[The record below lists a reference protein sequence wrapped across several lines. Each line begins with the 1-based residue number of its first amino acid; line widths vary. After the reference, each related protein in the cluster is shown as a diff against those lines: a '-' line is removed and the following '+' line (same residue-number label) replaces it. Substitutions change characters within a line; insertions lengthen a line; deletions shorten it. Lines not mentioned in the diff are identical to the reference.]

1 MSPAP
6 PEAPDHDVT
15 DDGTDA
21 TLFVDPGASDPAPWL
36 AAAMALAGA
45 LAVVARAF
53 AGSEAEIPTVVALP
67 LLVPSAVACG
77 GMAWYAARL
86 MRRYGAK
93 VPFAVF
99 AGVGAGA
106 GVGFAVLCTLLLVG
120 LMLFR

>member
-1 MSPAP
+1 VSLGPDEDPTDGP
-6 PEAPDHDVT
+6 P
-15 DDGTDA
+15 DDPTDA
-21 TLFVDPGASDPAPWL
+21 TLLVDAGAFDPAPWL

-53 AGSEAEIPTVVALP
+53 AGSEAEIPTLVALP

-120 LMLFR
+120 LLLFR